1 MPVIYARMNGSR
13 VRVPD
18 GMSRPFQVYVNGV
31 EQTEGTDF
39 AVAGAWIVFAN
50 ALIAPRDESARTVFR
65 GFFFGR
71 YKPEHVVDVA
81 CEVGGHAHVFAR
93 LAVEPPAG

>member
-1 MPVIYARMNGSR
+1 MDGSR

-31 EQTEGTDF
+31 EQTEGQDF
-39 AVAGAWIVFAN
+39 DVAGAWIVFARE
-50 ALIAPRDESARTVFR
+50 LVPPRRESAGSVFR

-71 YKPEHVVDVA
+71 YRTEHVVDVA
-81 CEVGGHAHVFAR
+81 CQVSGRAHVFSR
-93 LAVEPPAG
+93 LPIEPPPEPPRGNE